1 MESFELNASETE
13 KEGMKTERLCIPN
26 YVFHSIHSSV
36 IKCLLNHLYA
46 CYDLSRT
53 FDELLVGKFR
63 KHAEEEQNTCQVE
76 SILT

>member
-1 MESFELNASETE
+1 MESFELKASETE
-13 KEGMKTERLCIPN
+13 KEGKKTERLCIPN

-53 FDELLVGKFR
+53 FFQLLAGQVR
-63 KHAEEEQNTCQVE
+63 KHRRGTRRKQVE
-76 SILT
+76 SILK